1 MKVLKILKKPA
12 VLGWL
17 LWFITTLL
25 LAGPAV
31 MLMYRITY
39 DTANAL
45 TRIVS
50 GVFGAAIFSGVLVT
64 LAMRSGSGYDASNL
78 LRLRK
83 RTVVQKRN
91 PGRKNNCVPLLVSF
105 P

>member
-64 LAMRSGSGYDASNL
+64 LGNEIWFRIRRKQLAQAKKENRRAKKKSG
-78 LRLRK
+78 K
-83 RTVVQKRN
+83 K
-91 PGRKNNCVPLLVSF
+91 K
-105 P
+105 